1 MVWLHC
7 CVATLPATVWCD
19 GLLTER
25 PLRDALPHI
34 LIRSVDPRR
43 KSTTTTSS
51 AGALRGDTTRPPHG
65 SRCTHP
71 VLSTAWFRV
80 VFAAPAPPLRLDHG
94 AAISTATRS
103 HSVTPA
109 AACSRALLRAAD
121 RMVEPG
127 SAISRIVP
135 ERHRY
140 LARIQIPIQ
149 IFHTTTRSRLVH
161 SQ

>member
-121 RMVEPG
+121 SRDTFDTCIN
-127 SAISRIVP
+127 SAIVP
-135 ERHRY
+135 ERRRY
-140 LARIQIPIQ
+140 RYRYRYFILLLD
-149 IFHTTTRSRLVH
+149 LVH